1 MVSFNLKDIVKPSI
15 NEIEKYIPGE
25 SFSTNSKEK
34 IYKLSSNESPFKI
47 PRKVINKVNSL
58 VLSSNLYPDGDCNQ
72 LKNQLVKTFNLKF
85 KNIICGNGSDDVL
98 SVIAQTFS
106 KEGGEVICS
115 EFGFTYYPIIARA
128 SGCKVV
134 IAKSD
139 KLKISCDNILKSI
152 TKLTRIIFIAN
163 PNNPTGTIIF
173 KEELLNFLQ
182 NVPKNIIVVLDGAY
196 SEFIKDRRY
205 TDGIELINKFPNI
218 IVTRTFS
225 KIFALAGL
233 RLGWAYSN
241 EKIIELLEKVRG
253 PFNVNTLSQNIGTLI
268 LKEKE
273 FLRKSIIHN
282 DKWRKILPTEIKK
295 IGLESYESFANF
307 VLIKVNEKKYSKAK
321 ILSFLKKKKILVR
334 DLSNYGMKHFFR
346 VSIGSTS
353 DLRKFLKELRNSIN
367 TKNHNYRLW
376 TNWSLTWTRFKKK
389 KNM

>member
-25 SFSTNSKEK
+25 SFSINKKEK

-47 PRKVINKVNSL
+47 PRKLLNKASNL

-72 LKNQLVKTFNLKF
+72 LKNQLAKTFNLNF

-115 EFGFTYYPIIARA
+115 EYGFTYYPIIARA

-139 KLKISCDNILKSI
+139 KLKISCKNILKRI
-152 TKLTRIIFIAN
+152 TKITRMIFIAN

-173 KEELLNFLQ
+173 REELIKFLQ
-182 NVPKNIIVVLDGAY
+182 KVPKNIIVVLDGAY
-196 SEFIKDRRY
+196 SEFITDSRY

-253 PFNVNTLSQNIGTLI
+253 PFNVNAISQSIGTLI
-268 LKEKE
+268 LREKE
-273 FLRKSIIHN
+273 FLKKSIIHN
-282 DKWRKILPTEIKK
+282 DKWRKILPIEIKK

-307 VLIKVNEKKYSKAK
+307 VLIKVDRKKYSKIK
-321 ILSFLKKKKILVR
+321 ILSFLKKKKIFVR
-334 DLSNYGMKHFFR
+334 DLNNYGMKQFFR
-346 VSIGSTS
+346 VSIGSS
-353 DLRKFLKELRNSIN
+353 DDLKKFLIELRNSIRN
-367 TKNHNYRLW
+367 NA
-376 TNWSLTWTRFKKK
+376 
-389 KNM
+389 

>member
-1 MVSFNLKDIVKPSI
+1 MVSFNFKDIVKPSI
-15 NEIEKYIPGE
+15 NKIEKYIPGE
-25 SFSTNSKEK
+25 SLSINKEDK
-34 IYKLSSNESPFKI
+34 ISKLSSNESPFKI
-47 PRKVINKVNSL
+47 PRNVITRANNI

-72 LKNQLVKTFNLKF
+72 LKNQLAKTFKLKV

-98 SVIAQTFS
+98 AVIAQTFS

-134 IAKSD
+134 TAKSD
-139 KLKISCDNILKSI
+139 KLKISCDNILKRI

-163 PNNPTGTIIF
+163 PNNPTGTIIY
-173 KEELLNFLQ
+173 KEELLKFLHK
-182 NVPKNIIVVLDGAY
+182 VPQNIIVVLDAAY
-196 SEFIKDRRY
+196 SEFITDKRY
-205 TDGIELINKFPNI
+205 TDGIDLINKFPNI

-268 LKEKE
+268 LREKE
-273 FLRKSIIHN
+273 FLKKSIIHN

-295 IGLESYESFANF
+295 IGLESFESFANF
-307 VLIKVNEKKYSKAK
+307 VLIRVNEKQYSKKK
-321 ILSFLKKKKILVR
+321 ILSFLKRKKILVR
-334 DLSNYGMKHFFR
+334 DLTNYGMKQFFR
-346 VSIGSTS
+346 VSIGSNS
-353 DLRKFLKELRNSIN
+353 DLKKFLRELRNSI
-367 TKNHNYRLW
+367 KNENA
-376 TNWSLTWTRFKKK
+376 
-389 KNM
+389 

>member
-25 SFSTNSKEK
+25 SSNISNKEK
-34 IYKLSSNESPFKI
+34 ISKLSSNESPFKI
-47 PRKVINKVNSL
+47 PRKVISKVKSL

-72 LKNQLVKTFNLKF
+72 LKKQLAKTFNLKF

-134 IAKSD
+134 TAKSD
-139 KLKISCDNILKSI
+139 NLKISCENILKSI
-152 TKLTRIIFIAN
+152 TERTRIIFIAN

-173 KEELLNFLQ
+173 KEELLKFLQ
-182 NVPKNIIVVLDGAY
+182 KVPKNVIVVLDGAY
-196 SEFIKDRRY
+196 SEFITDSRY
-205 TDGIELINKFPNI
+205 TDGIELIRKFPNI
-218 IVTRTFS
+218 IITRTFS

-241 EKIIELLEKVRG
+241 EKTIELLEKVRG
-253 PFNVNTLSQNIGTLI
+253 PFNVNILSQNIGTLI
-268 LKEKE
+268 LREKT
-273 FLRKSIIHN
+273 FLKKSIIHN
-282 DKWRKILPTEIKK
+282 DKWRKILPIEIKK

-307 VLIKVNEKKYSKAK
+307 ILIRVNEKKYSKTK

-334 DLSNYGMKHFFR
+334 DLSNYGMKQFFR
-346 VSIGSTS
+346 VSIGTSS
-353 DLRKFLKELRNSIN
+353 DLKKFLRELRNSIN
-367 TKNHNYRLW
+367 KQNV
-376 TNWSLTWTRFKKK
+376 
-389 KNM
+389 

>member
-1 MVSFNLKDIVKPSI
+1 MVSFNIKDIVKPSI

-25 SFSTNSKEK
+25 SLSTNSKEK
-34 IYKLSSNESPFKI
+34 ISKLSSNESPFKI

-106 KEGGEVICS
+106 KEGSEVICS

-173 KEELLNFLQ
+173 KEELLNLLQ

-196 SEFIKDRRY
+196 SEFITDRRY

-218 IVTRTFS
+218 VVTRTFS

-253 PFNVNTLSQNIGTLI
+253 PFNVNTLSQNVGTLI
-268 LKEKE
+268 LKEKD

-282 DKWRKILPTEIKK
+282 DKWRKIKCPKTNKVAFRETDTLDTFVDSSWYYLRFCSPKNSNYGYDIDEIVMVHTFIFKTDKNLKK
-295 IGLESYESFANF
+295 LT
-307 VLIKVNEKKYSKAK
+307 
-321 ILSFLKKKKILVR
+321 SFLKIEGEDKTYTAMSKTVGLQIAVLVE
-334 DLSNYGMKHFFR
+334 H
-346 VSIGSTS
+346 I
-353 DLRKFLKELRNSIN
+353 IN
-367 TKNHNYRLW
+367 VNFNL
-376 TNWSLTWTRFKKK
+376 L
-389 KNM
+389 

>member
-25 SFSTNSKEK
+25 SLSTNSKEK
-34 IYKLSSNESPFKI
+34 ISKLSSNESPFKI

-196 SEFIKDRRY
+196 SEFITDRRY

-218 IVTRTFS
+218 VVTRTFS

-307 VLIKVNEKKYSKAK
+307 VLIKVNEKKLLESKN
-321 ILSFLKKKKILVR
+321 F
-334 DLSNYGMKHFFR
+334 
-346 VSIGSTS
+346 
-353 DLRKFLKELRNSIN
+353 KF
-367 TKNHNYRLW
+367 
-376 TNWSLTWTRFKKK
+376 FKKK
-389 KNM
+389 KNFG

>member
-25 SFSTNSKEK
+25 SLSTNSKEK
-34 IYKLSSNESPFKI
+34 ISKLSSNESPFKI

-72 LKNQLVKTFNLKF
+72 LKNQLVNTFNLRF

-139 KLKISCDNILKSI
+139 NLKISCDNILKNI
-152 TKLTRIIFIAN
+152 TKRTRIIFIAN

-196 SEFIKDRRY
+196 SEFITDRRY
-205 TDGIELINKFPNI
+205 TDGLELVNKFPNI

-282 DKWRKILPTEIKK
+282 DKWRKILPTEINK

-307 VLIKVNEKKYSKAK
+307 VLIKVDEKKYSKAK
-321 ILSFLKKKKILVR
+321 ILSFLRKKKILVR
-334 DLSNYGMKHFFR
+334 DLSNYGMKQFFR

-353 DLRKFLKELRNSIN
+353 DLKKFLKELRNSIN
-367 TKNHNYRLW
+367 TKNA
-376 TNWSLTWTRFKKK
+376 
-389 KNM
+389 